1 MKTINHEGV
10 EYVLKADIEAAFK
23 DRISKLSARAIQAE
37 EAAKALQD
45 TLDNQSGELTKIS
58 TLQEKVSTLEQ
69 SLQEAESK
77 YSRVS
82 MLSDLGFTDP
92 DLRDAVEWAYSIANS
107 EDSLE
112 DWIKGI
118 KDNPEEAPM
127 VLRPHLQ
134 AKATQETTAE
144 AAPSTS
150 AAPEVQAETAES
162 PSLLP
167 PRTNTGAKPAPVQS
181 GDILSRVGS
190 GDLDFYEQNHE
201 AIKKAWRQQKRT
213 RTY

>member
-37 EAAKALQD
+37 EAAKALQE

-58 TLQEKVSTLEQ
+58 TLQEKVTTLEQ
-69 SLQEAESK
+69 SLLEAESK

-82 MLSDLGFTDP
+82 MLSDMGFTDP
-92 DLRDAVEWAYSIANS
+92 DLRDAVEWAYSRANS

-118 KDNPEEAPM
+118 KENPAEAPM

-134 AKATQETTAE
+134 AKATPE
-144 AAPSTS
+144 AAAESTQS
-150 AAPEVQAETAES
+150 AESEPVSQAEPAES

-190 GDLDFYEQNHE
+190 GDLDFYEQNHD